1 MHLFTLLVLSLA
13 HFTLSNASVC
23 PAPAG
28 CGTAQAC
35 IGTEFC
41 TTATFVSPTT
51 TTITTCVPTATCA
64 GVYCKCID
72 VDVPRSRDRDRDPI
86 HNPIKVSNLSNYI
99 HVYLQQHPAKQAAQV
114 QLVARDTAQQLGADR
129 PTTLTRSVVRI
140 MDLVLWMI
148 IAVMGIFVW
157 TGFVQGLDE
166 IGK

>member
-64 GVYCKCID
+64 G
-72 VDVPRSRDRDRDPI
+72 
-86 HNPIKVSNLSNYI
+86 
-99 HVYLQQHPAKQAAQV
+99 HPAKQAAQV

-166 IGK
+166 IGKGKGEGKGIWSVEEFVMHVW